1 MASLRH
7 SVYILGLGLLIVGC
21 ATQKKTS
28 TASTG
33 GGGKYTEDLSV
44 YRPKPDQAPVTTT
57 TTPGTTA
64 TQTPDARKQTAYVEP
79 KYAVNKKVDVVLD
92 SIDRYNLQSNA
103 VDGFT
108 IQIYSGLKREE
119 ALNAKKSLNS
129 ALPDLEANVQYAQ
142 PNFRVKVGKYI
153 SRLDAQKD
161 FTEVKKRFPTAII
174 IPDRVA
180 IN

>member
-7 SVYILGLGLLIVGC
+7 SIYILGLGLFIVGC
-21 ATQKKTS
+21 ASPKKTS

-33 GGGKYTEDLSV
+33 SGGKYTEDLSV
-44 YRPKPDQAPVTTT
+44 YRPKPDQVPTTT
-57 TTPGTTA
+57 TTGTAT
-64 TQTPDARKQTAYVEP
+64 TQTPDTRKQTAYVEP

-92 SIDRYNLQSNA
+92 SIDRHNLQGNA

-108 IQIYSGLKREE
+108 IQIYSGMKREE
-119 ALNAKKSLNS
+119 ALNAKRTLTS
-129 ALPDLEANVQYAQ
+129 ALPDLNADVQYAQ

>member
-1 MASLRH
+1 MASLRY
-7 SVYILGLGLLIVGC
+7 SVYILGLGLFVFGC
-21 ATQKKTS
+21 ATQRKTS

-33 GGGKYTEDLSV
+33 GGKYTEDLSI
-44 YRPKPDQAPVTTT
+44 YRPKPDQVPTTT
-57 TTPGTTA
+57 TTGTTT
-64 TQTPDARKQTAYVEP
+64 TQTPDTRKPTAYVEP

-92 SIDRYNLQSNA
+92 SIDRYNLQGNA

-119 ALNAKKSLNS
+119 ALNAKKTLTS
-129 ALPDLEANVQYAQ
+129 ALPDLDADVQYAQ

-174 IPDRVA
+174 IPDKVA

>member
-7 SVYILGLGLLIVGC
+7 SVYILGLGLLIAGC

-28 TASTG
+28 TVST

-44 YRPKPDQAPVTTT
+44 YRPKPDQVPTTTATGTT
-57 TTPGTTA
+57 TTP
-64 TQTPDARKQTAYVEP
+64 TPDTRKSTAYVEP

-92 SIDRYNLQSNA
+92 SIDRYNLQGKSI
-103 VDGFT
+103 DGFT

-119 ALNAKKSLNS
+119 ALNAKKTLTS
-129 ALPDLEANVQYAQ
+129 ALPDLEADVQYAQ

>member
-1 MASLRH
+1 MASLRY
-7 SVYILGLGLLIVGC
+7 SVCMLGLGLFIVGC
-21 ATQKKTS
+21 ASTKKTS

-33 GGGKYTEDLSV
+33 TGGKYTEDLSV
-44 YRPKPDQAPVTTT
+44 YRPKPDQAPATTT
-57 TTPGTTA
+57 GTA
-64 TQTPDARKQTAYVEP
+64 TSQTPDTRKQTAYVEP

-92 SIDRYNLQSNA
+92 SIDRHNLQANA
-103 VDGFT
+103 IDGFT

-119 ALNAKKSLNS
+119 ALNAKKSLAS
-129 ALPDLEANVQYAQ
+129 ALPDLEADVQYAQ

-153 SRLDAQKD
+153 SRLAAQKD

-174 IPDRVA
+174 IPDKVA

>member
-7 SVYILGLGLLIVGC
+7 SIYILGLGLFIAGC
-21 ATQKKTS
+21 ASQKKTS

-33 GGGKYTEDLSV
+33 SGGKYTEDLSI
-44 YRPKPDQAPVTTT
+44 YRPKADQVPTTT
-57 TTPGTTA
+57 TTGTTT

-92 SIDRYNLQSNA
+92 SIDRHNLQSNA

-119 ALNAKKSLNS
+119 ALNAKKNLASV
-129 ALPDLEANVQYAQ
+129 LPGLEADVQYAQ

>member
-1 MASLRH
+1 MASMRH
-7 SVYILGLGLLIVGC
+7 SVYILGLGLFIVGC

-44 YRPKPDQAPVTTT
+44 YRPKPEQVPTTT
-57 TTPGTTA
+57 TTGTTI
-64 TQTPDARKQTAYVEP
+64 TQTPDTRKQTAYVEP

-92 SIDRYNLQSNA
+92 SIDRYNLQGKA

-119 ALNAKKSLNS
+119 ALNAKRSLTS
-129 ALPDLEANVQYAQ
+129 ALPDLEADVQYAQ